1 MSPKSVFWVI
11 KQSQEAYLLLVEAL
25 IAERKRST
33 NKKHDIGKALPV
45 VGGNLTRTLSKTG
58 SASSLSCFL
67 LAATL
72 KLGAAITV

>member
-1 MSPKSVFWVI
+1 MSYKSVFWVI
-11 KQSQEAYLLLVEAL
+11 KQPQEAYLLLVEAL

-33 NKKHDIGKALPV
+33 NKKQDIGKALPV
-45 VGGNLTRTLSKTG
+45 WGDNLTLSKTG